1 MRYSLRSLMIVVMV
15 GPPLLALAIVFTPLM
30 LERLFPP
37 RPAPPPAAAA
47 PKLVKF
53 KFKLKPVPKAR
64 LGDFNTP
71 PPALEKS
78 LEMDRSP
85 AFRTIPES
93 FPSREP

>member
-1 MRYSLRSLMIVVMV
+1 MKYSLRSLMIVVMV
-15 GPPLLALAIVFTPLM
+15 GPPLLALAIVFTPLI

-37 RPAPPPAAAA
+37 RPTPPPAA

-53 KFKLKPVPKAR
+53 KFKLKPVPKER

-71 PPALEKS
+71 PPTLGKS

-85 AFRTIPES
+85 EFRTIPES